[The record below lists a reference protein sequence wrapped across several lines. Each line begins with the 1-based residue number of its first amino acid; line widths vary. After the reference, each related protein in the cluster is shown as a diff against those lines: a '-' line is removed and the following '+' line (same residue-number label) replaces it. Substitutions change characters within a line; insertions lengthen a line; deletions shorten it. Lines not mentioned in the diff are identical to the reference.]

1 MRYILFI
8 LLGMICSLAHAEE
21 TFKNPIFYQPLKSWA
36 HGFRS
41 TKYLTPT
48 TSRIVGDGY
57 DTLTEG
63 CVLIED
69 TGSSIILGCPHYAG
83 TMYERYVNVGNPN
96 RAQRKAMMERD
107 GNITVEYMRL
117 RVWIYS
123 ELKQVKR
130 ILNTLRHRKCRMEV
144 AVRQNLIL
152 NLNQ

>member
-36 HGFRS
+36 HGFKS
-41 TKYLTPT
+41 TIYLTPT

-96 RAQRKAMMERD
+96 RAKRKAMMGKKWKPYCEIYVTYSLDLERAKANLD
-107 GNITVEYMRL
+107 SFSYLYTQ
-117 RVWIYS
+117 
-123 ELKQVKR
+123 ELPDESCGPAEPDFKP
-130 ILNTLRHRKCRMEV
+130 
-144 AVRQNLIL
+144 
-152 NLNQ
+152 

>member
-41 TKYLTPT
+41 TIYLTPT

-57 DTLTEG
+57 DTLIEG

-96 RAQRKAMMERD
+96 RAQRKALMERD
-107 GNITVEYMRL
+107 WKHYCRIYATQSLDLERAKAGQENSEYL
-117 RVWIYS
+117 ETQ
-123 ELKQVKR
+123 ELPDGSCGPAEPDFKP
-130 ILNTLRHRKCRMEV
+130 
-144 AVRQNLIL
+144 
-152 NLNQ
+152 